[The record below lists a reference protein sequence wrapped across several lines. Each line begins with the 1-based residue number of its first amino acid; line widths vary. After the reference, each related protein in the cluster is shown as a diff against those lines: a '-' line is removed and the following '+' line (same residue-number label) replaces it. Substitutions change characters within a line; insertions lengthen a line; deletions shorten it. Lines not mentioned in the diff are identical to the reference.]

1 MFIYTQIKA
10 VLLGFFMITF
20 MLFPVSL
27 IASPFHLEK
36 RLRIIGPLWSFFGR
50 ILLKYACKA
59 NVVVSL
65 DHRSPSFQKTPPYG
79 LYVANHQSY
88 IDIPLMLTMYQ
99 APPIMKKEVLYIP
112 IFGLLA
118 WASGALPVSRSN
130 PDSRKKVFL
139 QAKKR
144 MSEDRIGLQVYPEGT
159 RSKDSFPKPFSEIKK
174 TLLVFAYQE
183 KIPVI
188 PTSIYGTRG
197 VLNHM
202 GFIQPGKNVG
212 IIVHK
217 EIFPE
222 DFTSAEDFA
231 KAAWEQVLKGHE
243 ELKRDL
249 CPSDL
254 KFQA

>member
-1 MFIYTQIKA
+1 MFIFTQIKA
-10 VLLGFFMITF
+10 VLLGMAMIIF
-20 MLFPVSL
+20 MLFPVS
-27 IASPFHLEK
+27 IIVCPFHLGK
-36 RLRIIGPLWSFFGR
+36 RLQIIGPLWSFFGKV
-50 ILLKYACKA
+50 LLKHACGA
-59 NVVVSL
+59 QVVVCE

-118 WASGALPVSRSN
+118 WASGALPVSRAN
-130 PDSRKKVFL
+130 PNSRKKVFI

-144 MSEDRIGLQVYPEGT
+144 MSKDKIGLQVYPEGT
-159 RSKDSFPKPFSEIKK
+159 RSKDSLPKPFSEIKK
-174 TLLVFAYQE
+174 TLLVFAFHE

-197 VLNHM
+197 VLNHL
-202 GFIQPGKNVG
+202 GIIRQGQHLG

-217 EIFPE
+217 EIHPE
-222 DFTSAEDFA
+222 SFTCAEDFA
-231 KAAWEQVLKGHE
+231 KAAWDQVIKGHD
-243 ELKRDL
+243 ELKDRL
-249 CPSDL
+249 NR
-254 KFQA
+254 KV